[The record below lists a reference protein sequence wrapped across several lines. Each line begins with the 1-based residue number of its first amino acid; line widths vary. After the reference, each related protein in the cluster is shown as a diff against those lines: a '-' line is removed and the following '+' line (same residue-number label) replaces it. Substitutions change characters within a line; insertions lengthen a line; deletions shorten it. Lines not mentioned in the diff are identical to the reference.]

1 MRLGI
6 GARIT
11 AVFGLGALLLSIV
24 MGGVSYFT
32 TRHFL
37 LAGRETT
44 AQQQAYANAAN
55 LRSSLESGSTN
66 YVTLLTQI
74 DFGTGA
80 HSILY
85 HQGNRN
91 PYVSSLQANASSLPA
106 RLRREVL
113 GGSVATQTYRTG
125 AHGTPVIV
133 VGVPIPAVRV
143 SYFEVFDI
151 SDLDHTLRVLGLALF
166 GAGVVT
172 TLLGVALGRFASV
185 RSLRPLADV
194 SRAAGAIAGGELDTR
209 LDAEAA
215 DPDLEPLTNSFNA
228 MVDQLQERIEREARF
243 NSDVSHELRSP
254 LTTLAASLEVLEADR
269 DKLTPRSQRALQ
281 LLGDDLHRFQ
291 RMVADLL
298 EMSRA
303 DAGSTDV
310 FLEEVNVAELVQRS
324 VVTGAAHMDG
334 QEIAPPA
341 VHVDPTV
348 RAWRVAADKRRFER
362 VMVNLMENAANYG
375 GGVTG
380 ISVHPGAGDG
390 GAGAGGVDP
399 GAGAPE
405 ASTVAVTVDDAGP
418 GINPLERA
426 KVFERFYRGS
436 ASGRR
441 GSGTGTG
448 LGLALVAEHM
458 HVMRGDVRVETSP
471 EGGARLLLTLP
482 VASRGDEGTDG
493 EEGEADAGGADVCL
507 DVAAARDEGL
517 VTEPEP
523 EPEGDSERGEGAGA
537 NALDV
542 NADVDGGRPTGSG
555 GATGGVTEVNT

>member
-32 TRHFL
+32 TRHYL
-37 LAGRETT
+37 LAGRETS
-44 AQQQAYANAAN
+44 AQQTAFTNAVYV
-55 LRSSLESGSTN
+55 RSALEGGDTA

-74 DFGTGA
+74 DFGSSA

-85 HQGNRN
+85 HQGNPQ
-91 PYVSSLQANASSLPA
+91 PYVSSLSVNPSAIPA

-113 GGSVATQTYRTG
+113 GGTVATQTYRTG
-125 AHGTPVIV
+125 SHGTPVIV
-133 VGVPIPAVRV
+133 VGVPIPSVKVA
-143 SYFEVFDI
+143 YFEVFDL

-172 TLLGVALGRFASV
+172 TLLGIALGRFASA

-209 LDAEAA
+209 LDADAA

-269 DKLTPRSQRALQ
+269 DKLTPRSRRALQ
-281 LLGDDLHRFQ
+281 LLSDDLRRFQ
-291 RMVADLL
+291 RMVGDLL

-303 DAGSTDV
+303 DAGSVDV

-324 VVTGAAHMDG
+324 VVAGAAHMDG
-334 QEIAPPA
+334 QVLEPPP
-341 VHVDPTV
+341 VEVDPVV
-348 RAWRVAADKRRFER
+348 RPWRVAADKRRFER
-362 VMVNLMENAANYG
+362 VMANLMENAANYG

-380 ISVHPGAGDG
+380 ISVRPGPG
-390 GAGAGGVDP
+390 DP
-399 GAGAPE
+399 GE
-405 ASTVAVTVDDAGP
+405 ETASATVEVTVDDAGP
-418 GINPLERA
+418 GIHPLERA

-441 GSGTGTG
+441 GAGTGTG

-471 EGGARLLLTLP
+471 AGGARLVLTLP
-482 VASRGDEGTDG
+482 VAARGEGDDEGDEGDGTGDAARPDDAARVTDD
-493 EEGEADAGGADVCL
+493 DAG
-507 DVAAARDEGL
+507 
-517 VTEPEP
+517 VT
-523 EPEGDSERGEGAGA
+523 
-537 NALDV
+537 
-542 NADVDGGRPTGSG
+542 T
-555 GATGGVTEVNT
+555 

>member
-37 LAGRETT
+37 LAGRETS
-44 AQQQAYANAAN
+44 AQQQTYANAEYV
-55 LRSSLESGSTN
+55 RSSLQGGSTG

-74 DFGTGA
+74 DFGSGA

-85 HQGNRN
+85 HQGNPQ
-91 PYVSSLQANASSLPA
+91 PYVSSLSVNPSAIPA

-113 GGSVATQTYRTG
+113 GGTVATQTYRTG
-125 AHGTPVIV
+125 SHGTPVIV
-133 VGVPIPAVRV
+133 VGVPIPSVKVA
-143 SYFEVFDI
+143 YFEVFDL

-172 TLLGVALGRFASV
+172 TLLGIALGRFASA

-209 LDAEAA
+209 LDADAA

-269 DKLTPRSQRALQ
+269 DKLTPRSRRALQ
-281 LLGDDLHRFQ
+281 LLSDDLRRFQ
-291 RMVADLL
+291 RMVGDLL

-303 DAGSTDV
+303 DAGSVDV
-310 FLEEVNVAELVQRS
+310 FLEEVSVAELVQRS
-324 VVTGAAHMDG
+324 VVAGAAHMDG
-334 QEIAPPA
+334 QVLEPPA
-341 VHVDPTV
+341 VEVDPVV
-348 RAWRVAADKRRFER
+348 RPWRVAADKRRFER

-380 ISVHPGAGDG
+380 ISVHPGPGDP
-390 GAGAGGVDP
+390 AA
-399 GAGAPE
+399 AA
-405 ASTVAVTVDDAGP
+405 ATVEVTVDDAGP
-418 GINPLERA
+418 GIDPLERS
-426 KVFERFYRGS
+426 KVFERFYRGA

-441 GSGTGTG
+441 GAGTGTG
-448 LGLALVAEHM
+448 LGLALVAEHL
-458 HVMRGDVRVETSP
+458 HVMRGDVRVESSP
-471 EGGARLLLTLP
+471 AGGARLVLVLP
-482 VASRGDEGTDG
+482 VASRGEGDDEGDDG
-493 EEGEADAGGADVCL
+493 DGPGDIARPDHAAGVTGDDAG
-507 DVAAARDEGL
+507 
-517 VTEPEP
+517 VT
-523 EPEGDSERGEGAGA
+523 
-537 NALDV
+537 
-542 NADVDGGRPTGSG
+542 T
-555 GATGGVTEVNT
+555 

>member
-1 MRLGI
+1 VRLGI

-55 LRSSLESGSTN
+55 LRSSLENGSTN

-85 HQGNRN
+85 HQGK
-91 PYVSSLQANASSLPA
+91 PYVSSFLVNASSLPA

-125 AHGTPVIV
+125 SHGTPVIV
-133 VGVPIPAVRV
+133 VGVPVPAVRV

-194 SRAAGAIAGGELDTR
+194 SRAAGAIAGGELDIR
-209 LDAEAA
+209 LDPEAA

-269 DKLTPRSQRALQ
+269 DKLTARSQRALQ
-281 LLGDDLHRFQ
+281 LLGDDLRRFQ
-291 RMVADLL
+291 RMVGDLL

-324 VVTGAAHMDG
+324 VVAGSAHMDG
-334 QEIAPPA
+334 QVIDPPA
-341 VHVDPTV
+341 VDVDPTV
-348 RAWRVAADKRRFER
+348 RSWRVAADKRRFER

-390 GAGAGGVDP
+390 DGAAGSAGASGVGSGAGTPGGP
-399 GAGAPE
+399 
-405 ASTVAVTVDDAGP
+405 TVEVTVDDAGP

-441 GSGTGTG
+441 GAGTGTG
-448 LGLALVAEHM
+448 LGLALVAEHL

-471 EGGARLLLTLP
+471 EGGARLVLTLP
-482 VASRGDEGTDG
+482 VASRDDEETDG
-493 EEGEADAGGADVCL
+493 EEGEDGAGGVGVDVGVGMALAEDAGR
-507 DVAAARDEGL
+507 VA
-517 VTEPEP
+517 
-523 EPEGDSERGEGAGA
+523 EPEGDRKGAGA
-537 NALDV
+537 NEEG
-542 NADVDGGRPTGSG
+542 ADVAGGGPAGDA
-555 GATGGVTEVNT
+555 GAGGVTGVST